1 MSQTALYSQEVSYA
15 GGTGPANACAQ
26 PVPTLMVPPAMVIL
40 EFPLLYFP
48 FLRPDGF
55 CKIIL
60 WNLYLTIESMKVLK
74 VWKEVIFP

>member
-40 EFPLLYFP
+40 EFPTP
-48 FLRPDGF
+48 
-55 CKIIL
+55 
-60 WNLYLTIESMKVLK
+60 
-74 VWKEVIFP
+74 IFSIFKT